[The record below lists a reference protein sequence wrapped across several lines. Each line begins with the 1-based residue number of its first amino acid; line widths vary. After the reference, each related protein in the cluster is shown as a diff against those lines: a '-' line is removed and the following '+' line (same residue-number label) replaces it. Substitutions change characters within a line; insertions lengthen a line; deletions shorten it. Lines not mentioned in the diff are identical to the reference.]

1 MYYVNG
7 AATGHVNQWRV
18 SEGSAP
24 WDSVQRW
31 LQNPKAPDHTA
42 LVGMAIGA
50 GITGLLALVR
60 ARFVSFPISPTGY
73 VLNTSWANDLFW
85 LDMLIAWGCKT
96 LLLRYGG
103 IKIYRQMMPLFL
115 GLILGD
121 FVMGSFWSLVG
132 TALHTGL
139 FRTFST

>member
-1 MYYVNG
+1 MLWANG
-7 AATGHVNQWRV
+7 FSIPSRRTA
-18 SEGSAP
+18 
-24 WDSVQRW
+24 
-31 LQNPKAPDHTA
+31 TA
-42 LVGMAIGA
+42 LIGMAAGA
-50 GITGLLALVR
+50 LITGVLTLLR
-60 ARFVSFPISPTGY
+60 ARFVSFPLSPTGY

-103 IKIYRQMMPLFL
+103 LKIYRQMMPLFL

-121 FVMGSFWSLVG
+121 FVTGSLWSVIG
-132 TALHTGL
+132 TLLHLQL